1 MVTITLKLTSV
12 FVGVLFG
19 CVGGFSLTGPGQKLK
34 KKIMHGAIEPLLKM
48 SGLQIA
54 NQIIVIYSGCFKLS

>member
-34 KKIMHGAIEPLLKM
+34 KKNNARG
-48 SGLQIA
+48 
-54 NQIIVIYSGCFKLS
+54 N